1 MARRSK
7 KHSDIPEEA
16 IVLVRNKKA
25 THDYEIVERFEAG
38 MVLVGSEVKSLR
50 DRRASLT
57 EGYVEV
63 RGSEAWLVGATINEY
78 PWANQ
83 FNHDPTR
90 RRKLLL
96 HRAEIKKLDTMV
108 SQRGYSAVPLALYL
122 LRGRVKLLVGVGKGK
137 RMWEKRESKKQSEAQ
152 REIDRAVRR

>member
-1 MARRSK
+1 MARKTK
-7 KHSDIPEEA
+7 KHSEVPEDA
-16 IVLVRNKKA
+16 ILLVRNKKA
-25 THDYEIVERFEAG
+25 WHDYEIVERFEAG

-50 DRRASLT
+50 DRRASLV
-57 EGYVEV
+57 EGYIEV
-63 RGSEAWLVGATINEY
+63 RGGEAWLVGVTINEY

-108 SQRGYSAVPLALYL
+108 SQRGHSAVPLSLYL
-122 LRGRVKLLVGVGKGK
+122 LRGLVKLAIGVGKGK
-137 RMWEKRESKKQSEAQ
+137 RHYEKREAKKESDAQ
-152 REIDRAVRR
+152 REIDRALR